1 MNFWNI
7 IDNSRTLKE
16 AFISV
21 SIQHGQNEVGTH
33 FFNIYKQLIKY
44 KMALT
49 KENIISMVYNY
60 RRNRF
65 PGFSNRYERECS
77 LVMDM
82 LRLENEK
89 QNCNITQ
96 GL

>member
-1 MNFWNI
+1 
-7 IDNSRTLKE
+7 
-16 AFISV
+16 
-21 SIQHGQNEVGTH
+21 
-33 FFNIYKQLIKY
+33 
-44 KMALT
+44 MALT
-49 KENIISMVYNY
+49 KENIVSMVYNY
-60 RRNRF
+60 RHNRF

-82 LRLENEK
+82 LRLGNEK